1 MVVSDAGT
9 TRAAGAIGFVTQVT
23 NVTAGSAGG
32 YGPATLAT
40 PAPLW
45 PRERPNSRQ
54 NGHEKTAG
62 VAKATVAWPRRRCRG
77 QGDAAVAKATL
88 PWPRRRCRGQG
99 DGAVAKATV
108 PWPKMRMALA
118 GRSRWMRGVGRS
130 GAERVRPDAES
141 VGGRDSRIRTPGPC
155 RGRPGPGKSPRARQ
169 GPRDP

>member
-62 VAKATVAWPRRRCRG
+62 VAKATVAWPRRRWRGQRNGGVAKARVGWPRRGWRG
-77 QGDAAVAKATL
+77 QG
-88 PWPRRRCRGQG
+88 
-99 DGAVAKATV
+99 
-108 PWPKMRMALA
+108 
-118 GRSRWMRGVGRS
+118 
-130 GAERVRPDAES
+130 
-141 VGGRDSRIRTPGPC
+141 
-155 RGRPGPGKSPRARQ
+155 
-169 GPRDP
+169 